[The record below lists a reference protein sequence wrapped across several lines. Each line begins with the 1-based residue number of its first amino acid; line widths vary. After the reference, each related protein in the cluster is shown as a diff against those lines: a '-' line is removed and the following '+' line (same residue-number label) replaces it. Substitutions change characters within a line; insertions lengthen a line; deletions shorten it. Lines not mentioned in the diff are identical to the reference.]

1 MVWIPLL
8 IGRLFVLVVNLAE
21 YPFLSSIYQVDACL
35 YSFNDSTTGIGSTAG
50 RLHETLFHSRM

>member
-8 IGRLFVLVVNLAE
+8 IGRLFVLVVNLVE
-21 YPFLSSIYQVDACL
+21 YSILSSIYQVDACL
-35 YSFNDSTTGIGSTAG
+35 YPSYYSTTGIGSTAG